1 MVNSSEGCGAGL
13 EPFVMHYC
21 GFSIGV
27 SVLHRYLMT
36 SKSLHSASSV

>member
-1 MVNSSEGCGAGL
+1 MVNSSERCGVGL

-27 SVLHRYLMT
+27 GVLHRYLMT
-36 SKSLHSASSV
+36 SMFLHSASSM